1 MVDIM
6 THIHQY
12 VPSVSYTEEKIV
24 SGEKVMVT
32 KERMH
37 RLLIGGDQMTA
48 ARARSAI
55 KSKING
61 ETPSK
66 KFEGL
71 IPTFED
77 WHTKANFLGVSLSW
91 AVIIILCVT

>member
-1 MVDIM
+1 M

-71 IPTFED
+71 LKIG
-77 WHTKANFLGVSLSW
+77 KFLGSKFILGCDYNIMCHL
-91 AVIIILCVT
+91 IITLI